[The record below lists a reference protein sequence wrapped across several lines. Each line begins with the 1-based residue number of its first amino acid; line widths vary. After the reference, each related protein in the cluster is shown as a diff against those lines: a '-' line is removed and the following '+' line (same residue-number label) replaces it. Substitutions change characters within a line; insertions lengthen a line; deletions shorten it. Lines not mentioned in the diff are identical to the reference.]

1 MVCRIGSFN
10 DINQLNS
17 YPSLIVLRLTNIP
30 LFSNLRA
37 SEVRPEVIARV
48 AKLEI
53 YNASVISV
61 RERLDAEKNYLRN
74 IIRVMQVESQ
84 QESSSE
90 SANLD
95 DVATKKENFLQ
106 YHPRY
111 TELNAKYG
119 SELIPLGSSTSS
131 GHTMASEM
139 VTITFHNL
147 SFSSNGSLEPV
158 QRRLPSSLSVDK
170 IKLMVKQLFGLDPH
184 IQQLSLRPFKDSI
197 PIVMDESDASIKY
210 FGATENSD
218 IFINEAKAT

>member
-1 MVCRIGSFN
+1 M
-10 DINQLNS
+10 
-17 YPSLIVLRLTNIP
+17 
-30 LFSNLRA
+30 
-37 SEVRPEVIARV
+37 RPEVIARV